1 MVKTSPVNGGGVGS
15 IPGQGA
21 KIPYASRPEN
31 QKNHGGKIMTNL
43 IKTLK
48 MIHIKKK
55 KKKRKKTIPKPRVGF
70 QAHVEVGAV
79 ISVRLT

>member
-1 MVKTSPVNGGGVGS
+1 MVKTSPFNGGGVGSRGGVGS

-48 MIHIKKK
+48 MIHM
-55 KKKRKKTIPKPRVGF
+55 
-70 QAHVEVGAV
+70 
-79 ISVRLT
+79 